1 MPESSLLN
9 ILHGKIK
16 DHTMTLPTLP
26 AVAIKVMSIA
36 DRPEVNSSELCQAI
50 SRDSGISMRLIRLAN
65 SAHFKRKV
73 EVTTLQQAVVRLGF
87 RQVRSLVIAM
97 AMEQL
102 FISTDQT
109 VHNRLQDIWI
119 DSVRITC
126 GALAY
131 DSVISNGKYSDTL
144 MLLGMASRLGM
155 LSVLTEIEKTF
166 SGGDLL
172 KSLDYENLVVIERTV
187 LLSVLN
193 AWEFPKEH
201 TETFI
206 NYFNDIPVS
215 YNSTALLFGR
225 MCGGKTIDQYKS
237 AISEDQNI
245 SSRFKDINVENY
257 AQIESVYVELE
268 KILR

>member
-1 MPESSLLN
+1 MPESSLLH

-16 DHTMTLPTLP
+16 DGTMTLPTLP
-26 AVAIKVMSIA
+26 DVAVKVMSIS
-36 DRPEVNSSELCQAI
+36 DRPEVNSNDLCQAI

-73 EVTTLQQAVVRLGF
+73 EVSTLQQAVVRLGF

-109 VHNRLQDIWI
+109 VHNQLQSIWL
-119 DSVRITC
+119 DCVRITC
-126 GALAY
+126 GTLAY
-131 DSVISNGKYSDTL
+131 DSVLSNGRHADTL

-155 LSVLTEIEKTF
+155 LAVLTEVEKTF

-172 KSLDYENLVVIERTV
+172 KSLDYENLAIVERTV
-187 LLSVLN
+187 LISILD
-193 AWEFPKEH
+193 AWHFPKEPK
-201 TETFI
+201 EVFL
-206 NYFNDIPVS
+206 NYFNNNPS
-215 YNSTALLFGR
+215 TYNSKALMFGNK
-225 MCGGKTIDQYKS
+225 CGGKTTDQYKELI
-237 AISEDQNI
+237 AGDKALDQMF
-245 SSRFKDINVENY
+245 SVDVETY
-257 AQIESVYVELE
+257 TRIESLYIELE